1 MAIQGLRDTGNFVA
15 NQRPENW
22 REGILMLYPRSAEAA
37 KAPLTALTSRM
48 KEASTNDPY
57 YHWWE
62 KRMQTRRVTLTT
74 NLTAPAAGTVQT
86 IFATG
91 GGFLGFKEGDIFMV
105 ENALGSGGT
114 PELMQVAA
122 DPSSNTQ
129 CQVVR
134 GVAGTTPATLTVA
147 GAGVNPNIICIGSA
161 YEEGSLAPTGVAFDP
176 TDVYNFTQ
184 IFRSTTEMTRTAMN
198 TNVRTGNARD
208 QAIKECLEIIGVD
221 MERSFFFGRRHTTS
235 KNGKP
240 LRFANGIYAQL
251 ASENKLATTGAS
263 LTMNQLE
270 AWMLSFF
277 SAGSSE
283 KVAFAGNRALLAIQ
297 QAVRKNSNYQI
308 FVNEKE
314 FGIKVVRIV
323 SPFGVLVLISHP
335 LFSQTVGGTTAATPY
350 YGLEASMFVLDM
362 ANLRYRYLQKSDLT
376 FEDELEVPGMDGIK
390 EGYIAECSIEVNHAS
405 THFFCYNMNAGS
417 ADS

>member
-57 YHWWE
+57 FHWWE
-62 KRMQTRRVTLTT
+62 KRMQTRRVALTT

-91 GGFLGFKEGDIFMV
+91 GGFLAFKEGDIFMV
-105 ENALGSGGT
+105 ESALGSGGS
-114 PELMQVAA
+114 PELMQVAQ
-122 DPSSNTQ
+122 DPTSNTQ

-147 GAGVNPNIICIGSA
+147 GAGVNPNIICVGSA

-184 IFRSTTEMTRTAMN
+184 IFRATTEMTRTAMN
-198 TNVRTGNARD
+198 TNVRTGNARE

-251 ASENKLATTGAS
+251 DSANKLAATSNT
-263 LTMNQLE
+263 LKMTQLE
-270 AWMLSFF
+270 TWMMQFF
-277 SAGSSE
+277 AAGSSE

-297 QAVRKNSNYQI
+297 QAVRKNTAYQI

-314 FGIKVVRIV
+314 YGIKVVKIV
-323 SPFGVLVLISHP
+323 SPFGVLVLLSHP
-335 LFSQTVGGTTAATPY
+335 LFSQTASGTTGGTDYWGLDAA
-350 YGLEASMFVLDM
+350 MFVLDM
-362 ANLRYRYLQKSDLT
+362 ANIRYRYLKGSDLT

-390 EGYIAECSIEVNHAS
+390 EGYIAECALELNHAS
-405 THFFCYNMNAGS
+405 THFFCYNMATGS